1 MRRIEEEYIAA
12 DKVRFVYHHM
22 AFIGQESVRA
32 AEAVE
37 CAGEQGQTWEYMDVL
52 FANQRGENQGAF
64 ADRYLKAFAEGL
76 GLDTLEFNACLDSR
90 RYRSAVLLETQDG
103 RARGVQST
111 PTFFINGEMS
121 VGLAP
126 YTTFQQRIEA
136 ALGQGG

>member
-1 MRRIEEEYIAA
+1 
-12 DKVRFVYHHM
+12 M
-22 AFIGQESVRA
+22 AFIGEESVRA

-52 FANQRGENQGAF
+52 FANQRGENRGAY

-76 GLDTLEFNACLDSR
+76 GLDTLAFNACLDSR

-111 PTFFINGEMS
+111 PTFFINGEML

-126 YTTFQQRIEA
+126 YNVFQQKFEA